1 MGKKLSKEASIDYF
15 ICLLTDSPSF
25 GVAEETVALLE
36 HCSQSLLCQAG
47 GAPAPRITWS
57 KNGEVLQNSTSVT
70 YTPRWHSKSGNYTCR
85 ASNFNGSDTKTILVH
100 TESEYMLLLFNAQ
113 CEQKVLVVR

>member
-1 MGKKLSKEASIDYF
+1 M
-15 ICLLTDSPSF
+15 
-25 GVAEETVALLE
+25 ALLE

-70 YTPRWHSKSGNYTCR
+70 YTPRWHSKSGNYSCR
-85 ASNFNGSDTKTILVH
+85 ASNFNGSDTKTLLVH
-100 TESEYMLLLFNAQ
+100 TESEYILLLFNTQ
-113 CEQKVLVVR
+113 CKVKMLIVS